1 MNIGFTGLLTIVLVA
16 AKVFGFATYGWAA
29 AFSPVI
35 ITFALYLM
43 ILGLGLFVASK

>member
-16 AKVFGFATYGWAA
+16 AKVFGFATYGWVT
-29 AFSPVI
+29 AFYPVI
-35 ITFALYLM
+35 ITFAFYLM

>member
-1 MNIGFTGLLTIVLVA
+1 MKIGFTGLLTIVLVA
-16 AKVFGFATYGWAA
+16 AKVFGFATYGWAVA
-29 AFSPVI
+29 LSPII